1 MLEMQSLGQWAGP
14 KGRGWR
20 EGGGGMI
27 YVARIKAKVK
37 AVAIKTSERA
47 IRLHCQRE
55 TEREEGERETCKLML
70 LLINIVC
77 NGNSRDWQEREGG
90 LGRV

>member
-1 MLEMQSLGQWAGP
+1 MLEMQSLGQWEGP

-55 TEREEGERETCKLML
+55 TGREVGGEGNMQ
-70 LLINIVC
+70 INVIAH
-77 NGNSRDWQEREGG
+77 
-90 LGRV
+90 